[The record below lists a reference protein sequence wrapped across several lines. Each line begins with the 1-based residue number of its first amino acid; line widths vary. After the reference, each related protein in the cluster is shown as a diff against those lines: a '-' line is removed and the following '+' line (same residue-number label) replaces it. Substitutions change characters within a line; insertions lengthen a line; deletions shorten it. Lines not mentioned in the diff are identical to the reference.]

1 MTNNTDTL
9 STASIADLYRNLYE
23 KSGVS
28 SGNMSVI
35 VGLYGGYLRSL
46 LVYSDSLPKHFI
58 EQLDKALT
66 VGEYIWANRGEREWT
81 AEEVTKLYNANPAW
95 MKEQVDLYQKNLY
108 NSIAEVTHDN
118 QKLSR
123 ERGF

>member
-1 MTNNTDTL
+1 MTNTDTL

-23 KSGVS
+23 KAGVS

-46 LVYSDSLPKHFI
+46 LVYSDSLPKYFI

-66 VGEYIWANRGEREWT
+66 VGEYIWANRGEKEWT

-108 NSIAEVTHDN
+108 NSI
-118 QKLSR
+118 LSIS
-123 ERGF
+123 